1 MAGQPRASSAAVAI
15 AILCAIG
22 FTFYGCSL
30 IATEGRDYHGR
41 GSWEFTAVAFLFTG
55 GVLIFSC
62 YRLAFKAGPS
72 FTIHEDRIEYYAWK
86 RPIFFN
92 DIEEVVFE
100 PGNLWMR
107 RADTAYLKL
116 TNGSIQYIPTL
127 LMTSGPE
134 GFAATIKDALE
145 RHRAAAAP
153 TVTRP

>member
-1 MAGQPRASSAAVAI
+1 MADQPRASTASVTI

-22 FTFYGCSL
+22 FAFYGCSL
-30 IATEGRDYHGR
+30 IATDGRSYNGR
-41 GSWEFTAVAFLFTG
+41 GSWEFTAVGLLAIAGLLAFN
-55 GVLIFSC
+55 C
-62 YRLAFKAGPS
+62 YRLAFKSGAS
-72 FTIHEDRIEYYAWK
+72 FTIHDDRIEYYAWK
-86 RPIFFN
+86 RPIFFD

-145 RHRAAAAP
+145 RHRAGTAP
-153 TVTRP
+153 TVTAP

>member
-1 MAGQPRASSAAVAI
+1 MAVQPRVSSFWVTV

-30 IATEGRDYHGR
+30 IATDGR
-41 GSWEFTAVAFLFTG
+41 GYSGRGPWEFTAVGLLFAAG
-55 GVLIFSC
+55 LLIFTC
-62 YRLAFKAGPS
+62 YRLAFKSGPS
-72 FTIHEDRIEYYAWK
+72 FTIHQDRIEHYAWK
-86 RPIFFN
+86 KPIFLD

-145 RHRAAAAP
+145 RHRAGTAP
-153 TVTRP
+153 TVTAP